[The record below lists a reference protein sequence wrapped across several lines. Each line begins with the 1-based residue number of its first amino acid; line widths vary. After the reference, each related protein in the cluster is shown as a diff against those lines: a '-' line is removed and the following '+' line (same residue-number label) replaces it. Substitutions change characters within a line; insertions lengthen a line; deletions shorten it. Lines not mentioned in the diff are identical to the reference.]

1 MCCVLSRF
9 VRKDTRCLARE
20 AAYGGV
26 LEVGVGRAVGVAAGH
41 LLDPQHQVEARRGLR
56 QAAHAEQRARRAR
69 LSVHF
74 LAIALRDAQLLR
86 PAENF

>member
-1 MCCVLSRF
+1 LYEKTC
-9 VRKDTRCLARE
+9 DARE

-56 QAAHAEQRARRAR
+56 QAAHAEQRARRTR
-69 LSVHF
+69 LSIHF

-86 PAENF
+86 PAKKI